1 MEHIQKLLRP
11 QFSRNQIK
19 DPITEP
25 VSGQSTPLA
34 YGLANKFDK
43 LEVEEQFLSRGI
55 NIEFSIYYVLLLFGK
70 FINATYAAYYKER
83 DERPGFHEQPVDEMN
98 FHVYNQGRAMS
109 VPDIF
114 GVEVVRRHSSTR
126 QRAAIQ
132 A

>member
-25 VSGQSTPLA
+25 VSGHSTPLA

-43 LEVEEQFLSRGI
+43 LEVEEQFLSRDI
-55 NIEFSIYYVLLLFGK
+55 QNLLDKYGRFGK

>member
-43 LEVEEQFLSRGI
+43 LEFEEQFLSRDI
-55 NIEFSIYYVLLLFGK
+55 QNLLDKYGRFGK

-98 FHVYNQGRAMS
+98 FHVYN
-109 VPDIF
+109 
-114 GVEVVRRHSSTR
+114 
-126 QRAAIQ
+126 
-132 A
+132 